1 VILASVGTQLPFPR
15 LIRALDTIAGA
26 QSLEIVA
33 QTAEKCAW
41 AHHITVREHVAPVE
55 FELLVRRATC
65 LVGHAGIGTVL
76 TAKRHAKPLIIFPR
90 QASLGEHRNDHQLAT
105 ARELQNRR
113 GIYVAWDEND
123 LRRLLLARAMVAP
136 HSETSEKLPSLLQ
149 RIQRFIHSE
158 SR

>member
-15 LIRALDTIAGA
+15 LVRALDKIAGA
-26 QSLEIVA
+26 QYLEIVA

-55 FELLVRRATC
+55 FESLVRRATC
-65 LVGHAGIGTVL
+65 LVGHAGIGTIL

-105 ARELQNRR
+105 ARELQDRR

-123 LRRLLLARAMVAP
+123 LRRLLFEGGLDAP
-136 HSETSEKLPSLLQ
+136 HRETSETLPSLLKG
-149 RIQRFIHSE
+149 IQRFIHSE
-158 SR
+158 VR